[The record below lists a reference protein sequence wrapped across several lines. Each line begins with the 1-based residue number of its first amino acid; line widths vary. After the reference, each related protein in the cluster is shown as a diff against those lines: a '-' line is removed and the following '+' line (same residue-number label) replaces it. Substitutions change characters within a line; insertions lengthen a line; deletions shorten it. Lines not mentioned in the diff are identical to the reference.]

1 MNGLRAYLAI
11 MIAAICTASAHAK
24 NEYLFAA
31 GLFYPEITSTQL
43 YNCSLCHSSGD
54 NRNPFGMD
62 FGASGHN
69 FQSIEDIDSDS
80 DGFSNIVEIEALT
93 WPGNPLS
100 FPFIFGTVNVK
111 KPNGGEAWTIGSKAK
126 VTWTTTGDIGDEV
139 SIELWRNG
147 QKVKTLKQATPN
159 DGKQA
164 VKLKSSLPAGA
175 GYTIRVRS
183 LLDKSIVDESNSPF
197 SLVAP

>member
-1 MNGLRAYLAI
+1 MNGLRARLAI
-11 MIAAICTASAHAK
+11 TIAAICAVSAHAK

-31 GLFYPEITSTQL
+31 GLFYPEITSTEL

-62 FGASGHN
+62 FEASGHN

-80 DGFSNIVEIEALT
+80 DGFSNIVEIESLT

-100 FPFIFGTVNVK
+100 FPFRFGTVNVK

-139 SIELWRNG
+139 SIELWQNG
-147 QKVKTLKQATPN
+147 QKVKTLKRATPN

-183 LLDKSIVDESNSPF
+183 LLDKSIVDESNAPF